1 MFLRKKPVLLP
12 AGTDLHAEIN
22 GDLEDAFADLT
33 DACFAP
39 PVFER
44 SELVYE
50 SNRYRSPGALL
61 RARLITRGQWLL
73 LVVSGLDG
81 ELLNGGLAEFIVNN
95 PDWIDDVPP
104 ALEELGLQAF
114 RDSYVETM
122 AHLET
127 VIDGFNPSGGTSLLS
142 MFRDMRRLE
151 AELVKNT
158 EDCLIDRNFTMR
170 LDGSSRS
177 LVWHE
182 DQWTR
187 QLKRRMID
195 WVADHPEE
203 FREPS

>member
-1 MFLRKKPVLLP
+1 MFLRKRPLLLP
-12 AGTDLHAEIN
+12 ANSDLRADLT
-22 GDLEDAFADLT
+22 GDLDDAFADMVE
-33 DACFAP
+33 ACFAP

-61 RARLITRGQWLL
+61 RAGLITRGQWLL
-73 LVVSGLDG
+73 LVACGLDG
-81 ELLNGGLAEFIVNN
+81 ELLNGGLAQFIINC

-104 ALEELGLQAF
+104 ALEELRVHAF
-114 RDSYVETM
+114 RDSYVETL

-151 AELVKNT
+151 AELIRNT
-158 EDCLIDRNFTMR
+158 KDCLIDRNFTMR
-170 LDGSSRS
+170 LDGASRS
-177 LVWHE
+177 LVWHDE
-182 DQWTR
+182 QWTR

-203 FREPS
+203 FRQPS